1 MAQNSAFIRGW
12 PAAALVLGLAL
23 TVTWI
28 ALLGYSAVALT
39 ELAFGYS
46 VPVAKAP
53 SGLAVGTTAADSRHT
68 IQATNIMDG
77 SQAIIIPCKSPLMIT
92 IVGIP
97 KSMARRTICSNRARA
112 FRPS

>member
-1 MAQNSAFIRGW
+1 VAQNSAFIRGW
-12 PAAALVLGLAL
+12 PTAALLLGLVL

-28 ALLGYSAVALT
+28 GLLGYGAVALT

-46 VPVAKAP
+46 APVAKAP
-53 SGLAVGTTAADSRHT
+53 SGLAVGTTAADSRHI

-77 SQAIIIPCKSPLMIT
+77 SQAIIIPCKSPLMTT

-97 KSMARRTICSNRARA
+97 KSMARRTICSNRAST
-112 FRPS
+112 FRRS